1 MTPPHVIHTR
11 KEPIALRPIGPDDHP
26 FLLAL
31 YSSTRDEELAGVPWN
46 AEQKA
51 AFLRMQFDAQH
62 QHYQEHYGGA
72 SFDVI
77 LVDGELAG
85 RLYVARWPRDI
96 RIVDMALMTAFRRRG
111 IGTELIGGLQQEAAA
126 SGRTLSIHVERMNP
140 ALSLY
145 ERLGFR
151 IAEDKGVYYFMEWRA
166 GR

>member
-1 MTPPHVIHTR
+1 MTPSHVINTR
-11 KEPIALRPIGPDDHP
+11 NEPIALRPIRPDDHP
-26 FLLAL
+26 FLLAV
-31 YSSTRDEELAGVPWN
+31 YSSTREAELAGVPWS

-51 AFLRMQFDAQH
+51 SFLRMQFEAQH
-62 QHYQEHYGGA
+62 QYYQEHYGTA

-77 LVDGELAG
+77 LVDGEAAG

-96 RIVDMALMTAFRRRG
+96 RIVDIALLPAFRRRG
-111 IGTELIGGLQQEAAA
+111 IGAELIGGLQQEAAA
-126 SGRTLSIHVERMNP
+126 SGRTLSIHVERLNP

-151 IAEDKGVYYFMEWRA
+151 IAEDKGVYYFMEWRP